1 MASQESEPIVF
12 EVDEVTIE
20 FSQEDPNSSLRVFKW
35 NTIVD
40 FADTDAGGVVYYAR
54 YLEWAERARASL
66 LRDCD
71 LSNQHLWQQGIVLIV
86 TRVEIDFKKSARLD
100 DQIRLETTVAKIKGF
115 RLILNQNTY
124 HKNDNTLLCS
134 CVVTLACLDHKKQ
147 KPTKIPKLIKQ
158 RIKGDIKPA
167 N

>member
-1 MASQESEPIVF
+1 MSNSRLF
-12 EVDEVTIE
+12 E
-20 FSQEDPNSSLRVFKW
+20 W

-71 LSNQHLWQQGIVLIV
+71 LSNQQLWQQGIVFVV
-86 TRVEIDFKKSARLD
+86 TRVEMDFKQSARLD
-100 DQIRLETTVAKIKGF
+100 DQIRLKTTVGKIKSV
-115 RLILNQNTY
+115 RLILNQNIY
-124 HKNDNTLLCS
+124 HKDKNTLLCS

-147 KPTKIPKLIKQ
+147 KPTKIPTSIKNCLGLNN
-158 RIKGDIKPA
+158 I
-167 N
+167 

>member
-1 MASQESEPIVF
+1 MLDLRMF
-12 EVDEVTIE
+12 E
-20 FSQEDPNSSLRVFKW
+20 W

-71 LSNQHLWQQGIVLIV
+71 LSNQYLWQQGIVFIV

-100 DQIRLETTVAKIKGF
+100 DQIRLETTIAQMKAV
-115 RLILNQNTY
+115 RLILNQNIY
-124 HKNDNTLLCS
+124 HKDNNTLLCN
-134 CVVTLACLDHKKQ
+134 CVVTLACLDHRKQ
-147 KPTKIPKLIKQ
+147 TPTKIPTLIEQK
-158 RIKGDIKPA
+158 IKGDIKRA